1 MLDYAGQN
9 RCATK
14 WLLEY
19 PERRLDF
26 LDRMGEFTALSATKL
41 TGMPMGTDVGRPVES
56 LGLSLARLED
66 TRLWITTIEDTE
78 KSLGEKKLAFLNVR
92 RWVHRQQQEVGNTE
106 KGRPG
111 WVDESQARYA
121 DWFYRRYGRANCPDP
136 KTMTRWWDEIVNVA
150 VRIAIARGCSFQK

>member
-1 MLDYAGQN
+1 LLDYAGQN
-9 RCATK
+9 RCATR

-26 LDRMGEFTALSATKL
+26 LDRVGEFSPLSATKL
-41 TGMPMGTDVGRPVES
+41 TGMPLGSEVGRPVEN
-56 LGLSLARLED
+56 LGLSLARLEE
-66 TRLWITTIEDTE
+66 TRLWLATIEDTE
-78 KSLGEKKLAFLNVR
+78 KTLGEKKLAFLFIR
-92 RWVHRQQQEVGNTE
+92 RWVHKQQEAGGTE

-121 DWFYRRYGRANCPDP
+121 DWFYRRYGQASYPDP

-150 VRIAIARGCSFQK
+150 VRIAIARGCSFGK